1 MKFLWSSICIQ
12 TRANKHDSKTPYT
25 AVVANFYTNEVFK
38 WRNFTYHTLISVC
51 IHHILSVDTT
61 FSRLSLQNTPWSWNS
76 DKFVRVWNE
85 TNECL
90 AAKLSNVERS
100 LGLGKTTQKRTR
112 KDAITIFIPLISIT
126 PLKDK
131 RMMFL
136 RVKSLKLPLFFVWTS
151 NIFLE

>member
-1 MKFLWSSICIQ
+1 MRFLWSSICIQ

-76 DKFVRVWNE
+76 DKFVRVSNE

-100 LGLGKTTQKRTR
+100 LGLGKQRNGRPFASRVLANILVFSRTWR
-112 KDAITIFIPLISIT
+112 KDTCWSDRPQAPLQT
-126 PLKDK
+126 T
-131 RMMFL
+131 L
-136 RVKSLKLPLFFVWTS
+136 RRNGDSV
-151 NIFLE
+151 

>member
-100 LGLGKTTQKRTR
+100 LGQRPAADTTFVYRKLSASSTVSVANGIRNDAQFESCRVRNSGRTPFWH
-112 KDAITIFIPLISIT
+112 DWQIY
-126 PLKDK
+126 
-131 RMMFL
+131 
-136 RVKSLKLPLFFVWTS
+136 W
-151 NIFLE
+151 